1 MMHIMDR
8 LKGKEKLIAIKV
20 DITKAYDVIRWSFN
34 DKILTKVGIPAKL
47 KEVIMDVITS
57 IRISVAWNEEKG
69 RLF

>member
-8 LKGKEKLIAIKV
+8 LKGKENLIAIKV
-20 DITKAYDVIRWSFN
+20 DIAKAYDVIRWSFN

-57 IRISVAWNEEKG
+57 IKISVAWNGEKG